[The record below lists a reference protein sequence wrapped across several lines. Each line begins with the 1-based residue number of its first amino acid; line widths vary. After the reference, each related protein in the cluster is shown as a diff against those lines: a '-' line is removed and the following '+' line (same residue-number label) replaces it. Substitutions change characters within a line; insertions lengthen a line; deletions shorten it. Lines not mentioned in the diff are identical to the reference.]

1 MAIEFSTVAALE
13 HGAVSARFSCS
24 NAIPI
29 KRADLED
36 RVLSGLKEQLLHP
49 NLIAEFA
56 KAYQEEH
63 NRLDGTIQ
71 QERINATRDPA
82 QVERKFAHLID
93 AISDG
98 MFHTSMKDKLTALEA
113 RRSDLKALINASSDQ
128 PQILLHPGLSELYRE
143 QVANLTTALRDPSP
157 QAEATSIIRSL
168 LSEIR
173 LIPDDGTYAIELVG
187 ELAGILAL
195 GSSQKE
201 QSRPWAA
208 CSTVMVAGVG
218 FEPTTFRL

>member
-1 MAIEFSTVAALE
+1 MAIESSTVAALE

-29 KRADLED
+29 KRVDLED

-49 NLIAEFA
+49 DLIAEFA
-56 KAYQEEH
+56 KAYQEEY
-63 NRLDGTIQ
+63 NGLAGTIQ
-71 QERINATRDPA
+71 QERINATRDLA
-82 QVERKFAHLID
+82 QVERKIVHLVD

-98 MFHTSMKDKLTALEA
+98 MFHSSMKDKLTALEA
-113 RRSDLKALINASSDQ
+113 RSSDLEALINAASDQ
-128 PQILLHPGLSELYRE
+128 PPILLHPGLSELYRE
-143 QVANLTTALRDPSP
+143 QVANLTTALRDPSS

-168 LSEIR
+168 LSEIK

-195 GSSQKE
+195 GSSHKE